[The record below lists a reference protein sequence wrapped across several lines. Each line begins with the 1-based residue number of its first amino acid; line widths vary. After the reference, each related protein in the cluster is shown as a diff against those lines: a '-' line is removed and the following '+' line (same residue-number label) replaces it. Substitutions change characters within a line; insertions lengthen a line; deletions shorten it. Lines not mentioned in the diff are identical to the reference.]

1 MTAKILRRLLV
12 AGTTLAVAL
21 PGSALAHR
29 DRHDHHRHHGHHHG
43 LCHKLE
49 RDRAPKRLS
58 AEQVQ
63 ALTQACADRDAAVK
77 AAKETF
83 RAATKDDRAAH
94 RAAVK
99 AIRADVRAAHRARR
113 DACRPDRSSQ
123 ACQDARDAYRASLR
137 AAWQKLR
144 DARKAYIS
152 AVAPDAKERNAA
164 VRAAKTAFR
173 EKVAEI
179 LGRS

>member
-21 PGSALAHR
+21 PGTALAHR

-49 RDRAPKRLS
+49 RDRAPKRLTD
-58 AEQVQ
+58 AQVQ
-63 ALTQACADRDAAVK
+63 ALTQACADRDAAIK
-77 AAKETF
+77 AANATF
-83 RAATKDDRAAH
+83 RAATKDDHAAY

-99 AIRADVRAAHRARR
+99 AIRADVRAARKAKR
-113 DACRPDRSSQ
+113 DACRADRSSQ
-123 ACQDARDAYRASLR
+123 SCQDARDAYRASLR
-137 AAWQKLR
+137 TGWQKLR

-152 AVAPDAKERNAA
+152 AVAPDAHARNAA
-164 VRAAKTAFR
+164 VRAAKKAFR
-173 EKVAEI
+173 EKVADI
-179 LGRS
+179 FG